1 MDLKELRNKIDLADD
16 KLMQAYME
24 RVRLAELVGEYKK
37 RRNMEVLN
45 SDREQEIYRRLIQK
59 YGKEYEQDIYSV
71 YSAIMSMSRL
81 RQARQGATENIFQ
94 LFELE
99 EGQDNFKDAKTAVQ
113 GVEGAYSMQA
123 AEEMFRS
130 PKISYHKSFADVFE
144 QVAAGKADY
153 GVVPIENSNA
163 GSVNEVYDLLSKFKL
178 YIAKAKRLKISHC
191 LAAAEG
197 ADIKGINTVISH
209 SQALYQC
216 KDFIKKQGWKQEHA
230 DNTAEAAKAVAKER
244 SKHKAAIASL
254 RAAKLYG
261 LKILKENIQDQ
272 QNNDTRFIA
281 ITRRNLIRKEGNKIS
296 LVANLEHKKGSL
308 FELLNIISSCQAN
321 MTKLESRPIPGS
333 SFEFQ
338 FYVDIEG
345 NILDKRVQNMLFD
358 INNYARKTVF
368 LGGYTEE

>member
-197 ADIKGINTVISH
+197 GHKGHRHGNFPFASAVPMQRFH
-209 SQALYQC
+209 
-216 KDFIKKQGWKQEHA
+216 KKQGWKQEHA

-272 QNNDTRFIA
+272 QKQRHKVYSHNKAQLNQKRGQQNKPCGKSGAQKRLIIRA
-281 ITRRNLIRKEGNKIS
+281 I
-296 LVANLEHKKGSL
+296 EHNI
-308 FELLNIISSCQAN
+308 ELPSQHDKAGIQAH
-321 MTKLESRPIPGS
+321 TWLKLRVS
-333 SFEFQ
+333 
-338 FYVDIEG
+338 
-345 NILDKRVQNMLFD
+345 ILCGHRGKHF
-358 INNYARKTVF
+358 
-368 LGGYTEE
+368 G